1 MKISFCANLAF
12 QLRSIVL
19 FGILMVFILPV
30 SGQLNILVGYGL
42 SYEDASG
49 INSLISEHNAA
60 NSWYKVDMD
69 DVALGHGLYLGLRY
83 DMGAVKTLMAY
94 RTSGK
99 EVKAEGIPP
108 GETESFQRRLS
119 VRNNV
124 VSLGLESSFDWFNWG
139 ATVDYNFHKISSEIT
154 GISDPY
160 EVQDD
165 GFLSSHV
172 YLNFSFLGSQQL
184 GLTLQPYVQ
193 FPLSD
198 FSLDNLSEELNVAK
212 GRKHQSTTFGLTVIL
227 VNGPQ

>member
-1 MKISFCANLAF
+1 MKISFCTNLAF
-12 QLRSIVL
+12 PLRSLVL
-19 FGILMVFILPV
+19 ISALMLCILPLY
-30 SGQLNILVGYGL
+30 GQLNILVGYGL
-42 SYEDASG
+42 SYEDANG
-49 INSLISEHNAA
+49 INSIISEHNDA
-60 NSWYKVDMD
+60 NTWYKVEMD
-69 DVALGHGLYLGLRY
+69 EVALGHGLYLGLRY
-83 DMGAVKTLMAY
+83 DLGSIKTTMAY

-108 GETESFQRRLS
+108 GDTESFKRRVS

-139 ATVDYNFHKISSEIT
+139 ASIDYNFHKISSEIT

-160 EVQDD
+160 DVQRD

-172 YLNFSFLGSQQL
+172 YLNLSFLGSQQL
-184 GLTLQPYVQ
+184 GLSLQPYVQ

-198 FSLDNLSEELNVAK
+198 FSLDNLSKELGTNTGK
-212 GRKHQSTTFGLTVIL
+212 THRSMTYGLTIIL

>member
-1 MKISFCANLAF
+1 MY
-12 QLRSIVL
+12 
-19 FGILMVFILPV
+19 ILPV

-42 SYEDASG
+42 AYEDAPG
-49 INSLISEHNAA
+49 INSLISDHNAA

-69 DVALGHGLYLGLRY
+69 EVALGHGLYLGLRY
-83 DMGAVKTLMAY
+83 DLGGIKTVMAY

-99 EVKAEGIPP
+99 KVKAEGIPP
-108 GETESFQRRLS
+108 GDTESFQRRLS
-119 VRNNV
+119 FRNNV

-154 GISDPY
+154 GINDPY
-160 EVQDD
+160 DVQRD
-165 GFLSSHV
+165 GFLSTHI

-193 FPLSD
+193 LPLSE
-198 FSLDNLSEELNVAK
+198 FSLDNLSEELGVDIGK
-212 GRKHQSTTFGLTVIL
+212 THQSTTYGLTVIL